1 MNLRIEPD
9 LKYCPNCKDEYR
21 AEIVTCASC
30 DIELLTGV
38 QMQKIVDRQQTK
50 RAGRSMGISADDELV
65 DVRKGPILQIK
76 ELQAVLERRNIPS
89 IAYSEDD
96 GCGKGRCGTNLLLRV
111 RMDDIQDV
119 IAVLE
124 QEHIRSTAL
133 SGHDISQAGTVFN
146 AAAEEAAC
154 PACGCIFSTRSS
166 TCPDCGLCF

>member
-1 MNLRIEPD
+1 MNLRIEPN

-30 DIELLTGV
+30 DIELLTGL
-38 QMQKIVDRQQTK
+38 QMREIVDRQQAK
-50 RAGRSMGISADDELV
+50 RADISMEISPDDELV

-76 ELQAVLERRNIPS
+76 ELQAVLERKNIPS
-89 IAYSEDD
+89 IAHSEDD
-96 GCGKGRCGTNLLLRV
+96 GCGKGCCGTNLLLRV
-111 RMDDIQDV
+111 RMDDIKDV

-124 QEHIRSTAL
+124 QEHIRSTGL

-146 AAAEEAAC
+146 TAAEKAAC
-154 PACGCIFSTRSS
+154 PACGCIFSTRNS